1 LGHAQPS
8 TSCTQEEANQASGG
22 GVLMAWGGATQA
34 PCGVLYARGQ
44 DPILFWVLPYQ
55 TQG

>member
-8 TSCTQEEANQASGG
+8 PSCTQEEANQALGG
-22 GVLMAWGGATQA
+22 AVLMTWSGATQA
-34 PCGVLYARGQ
+34 PRGAWYARCQ

-55 TQG
+55 AQS

>member
-1 LGHAQPS
+1 LGHTQPS

-34 PCGVLYARGQ
+34 PRGVLYARGQ

>member
-8 TSCTQEEANQASGG
+8 PSCTQEEANQALGG
-22 GVLMAWGGATQA
+22 AVLMIWGGATQA
-34 PCGVLYARGQ
+34 PRGAWYARCQ

-55 TQG
+55 AQS